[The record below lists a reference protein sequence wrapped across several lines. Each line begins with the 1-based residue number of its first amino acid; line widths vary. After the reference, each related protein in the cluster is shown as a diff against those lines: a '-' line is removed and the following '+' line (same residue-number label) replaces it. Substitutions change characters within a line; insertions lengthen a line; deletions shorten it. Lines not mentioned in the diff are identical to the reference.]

1 MEDVA
6 ASQKEVCNFLS
17 KRCRDIVFRD
27 VVLEKDVISSEMCS
41 KTFTALGAIWECVL
55 NPKEGKEETS
65 TPTNVVSIFLRVVCP
80 NKRSIS
86 FAAIVLPGP
95 DLAPATPLRPSVHRA
110 KFKKSKNKQS
120 SPPFILPF
128 DKDHVDRIYE
138 LEKINF
144 RIGLVDFSSY
154 RASSSFFSGHGNTG
168 SPESSDSDD
177 LSDVDDDGLDINLT
191 EDEEDSEMNS
201 GGEYY

>member
-1 MEDVA
+1 
-6 ASQKEVCNFLS
+6 
-17 KRCRDIVFRD
+17 
-27 VVLEKDVISSEMCS
+27 
-41 KTFTALGAIWECVL
+41 
-55 NPKEGKEETS
+55 
-65 TPTNVVSIFLRVVCP
+65 VVCP

-86 FAAIVLPGP
+86 FAAIVLSGP

-138 LEKINF
+138 LEKINL

-191 EDEEDSEMNS
+191 APT
-201 GGEYY
+201 GGRVNILRLRPGPIEVIPSNLNRIPFRIWRIR